1 MKNKLLAYILILV
14 LTQALNGCV
23 WAPGMQM
30 NDSLSTPNVVIVPI
44 TADLIYDQEL
54 VRRRETS
61 NVSAQLLETRNN
73 DKRNFTYRIGPRDVL
88 SITVW
93 DHPELTIPA
102 GEFRGADIAGHLVAE
117 DGTIF
122 YPYAGLVKVSGLSV
136 AQIRQVLTNRI
147 SRTIAKPQLDVRVA
161 SFRSQ
166 KAYVVGEVAEPGLVP
181 ITDVPLTV
189 VDAVNLV
196 GGVTAES
203 DLLNV
208 TVSRNGKV
216 TYINLL
222 DTYEK
227 GDISQDMILQDGDII
242 QVPDRNL
249 QKIFVL
255 GEVTRPASYLMN
267 KGRMSLS
274 EAISDAG
281 GVDQRY
287 SNPARVFVLRGT
299 RESAEIYHLNS
310 DSPEALILGDKFKL
324 LPRDIVYVDTSEL
337 VRWNRVIE
345 NLVPTTTL
353 LRNLS
358 FIGTRTFRLEVDG
371 GTR

>member
-1 MKNKLLAYILILV
+1 MKNKSFALILILI
-14 LTQALNGCV
+14 LSSCS

-30 NDSLSTPNVVIVPI
+30 DESLSTPNIVIMPI

-54 VRRRETS
+54 IGRREAS
-61 NVSAQLLETRNN
+61 NVSAQLLA
-73 DKRNFTYRIGPRDVL
+73 KRNKVKRDFQYLIGPRDVL

-136 AQIRQVLTNRI
+136 AEIRQVLTNRI
-147 SRTIAKPQLDVRVA
+147 ARTIAKPQLDVRVA

-196 GGVTAES
+196 GGVTPES

-222 DTYEK
+222 ATYEK
-227 GDISQDMILQDGDII
+227 GDISHDMILQDGDII

-249 QKIFVL
+249 QKVFVL
-255 GEVTRPASYLMN
+255 GEVTRPSSYLMH
-267 KGRMSLS
+267 KGRMSLA
-274 EAISDAG
+274 EAIGDAG
-281 GVDQRY
+281 GVDQRS

-299 RESAEIYHLNS
+299 KQSAEIYHLNS
-310 DSPEALILGDKFKL
+310 ESPEALILGDKFKL
-324 LPRDIVYVDTSEL
+324 MPRDIVYVDTAEV
-337 VRWNRVIE
+337 VRWSRVIE
-345 NLVPTTTL
+345 NLVGTTEL

-358 FIGTRTFRLEVDG
+358 EIGVQSFDLTLTK
-371 GTR
+371 